1 MQLQV
6 VEALGRLVAAAH
18 EVQVQL
24 LGVLRERAVWLT
36 PTEVRR
42 RYVVVVASDQVAHS
56 RDPREPEDLGNL
68 PSHRIADVE
77 TLFCTALE
85 TFDRSAVVRLP
96 RRLSGRLRVAE
107 VARWIRG
114 QLPGVYHQATRLWP
128 LVKSA
133 SAIWE
138 VTYPGWGL
146 GRAKELPRR
155 RGRSDLVF
163 SCVDRCALVHTMEMF
178 LADAPLELDLR
189 RVPANVS
196 QLRVILAPRGDEVR
210 ELRVIRPNQFVP
222 RNDRACGDS
231 FLDIFIESSSTHS
244 IDVML
249 ANRVGVGSVQIAGIQ
264 PYSSA
269 RLHAGL
275 DWVGKAY

>member
-6 VEALGRLVAAAH
+6 VEALGRLVAAAQ
-18 EVQVQL
+18 EVRVQL
-24 LGVLRERAVWLT
+24 LGVLRERAVWP
-36 PTEVRR
+36 PTAVQRR
-42 RYVVVVASDQVAHS
+42 RYVLVVAGDQVARS
-56 RDPREPEDLGNL
+56 RDPREPVDLGDL

-85 TFDRSAVVRLP
+85 TFDRSAVIRLP

-114 QLPGVYHQATRLWP
+114 QLPGAHQATRLWP
-128 LVKSA
+128 IVRSA

-155 RGRSDLVF
+155 SGRSDLAF
-163 SCVDRCALVHTMEMF
+163 SCSDRCVLVHTMEMF
-178 LADAPLELDLR
+178 LTDAPFELDLR
-189 RVPANVS
+189 RLPANVS
-196 QLRVILAPRGDEVR
+196 QLHVILAPHDDEVR

-231 FLDIFIESSSTHS
+231 FLDIFIESSSTHA
-244 IDVML
+244 IEVLL
-249 ANRVGVGSVQIAGIQ
+249 ANRVGVGSVRIAGIQ
-264 PYSSA
+264 PHSST

-275 DWVGKAY
+275 DWVSKAH